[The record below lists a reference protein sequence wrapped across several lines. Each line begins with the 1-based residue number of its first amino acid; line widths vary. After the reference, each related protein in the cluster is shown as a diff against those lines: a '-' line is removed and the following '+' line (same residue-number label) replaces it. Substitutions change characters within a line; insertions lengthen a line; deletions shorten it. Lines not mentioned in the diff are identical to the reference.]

1 MKNKKSVRSSV
12 SRQRN
17 LGNVFVAFARKSE
30 FKAVNKRAKLARIE
44 AIAEELKS
52 KEPDM
57 VL

>member
-30 FKAVNKRAKLARIE
+30 FKAANKRAKLARIE